1 MIWNSFIDADLINAL
16 GWALI
21 HSMWQIATVSLL
33 LWITMRCLP
42 DRDTNIRYCVSV
54 LALSIGL
61 IFPAITFLQIRTSQ
75 QAEAKHDRGP
85 QVVYDDER
93 STGRASKSDAAND
106 DSAIT
111 DDDNAPLWA
120 QSTSLENVGYL
131 ASRYSPVVFPYAI
144 VTWLLGIALLSFRI
158 AGGLWQ
164 LKKYRRDCGEHISN
178 EWDERFR
185 TICER
190 LGVKGSVELIS
201 SQILTTPV
209 AVGIFR
215 PVIIVPCA
223 LFLQVDPRQLET
235 VIAHELIH
243 IRRYDPLINLLQAFI
258 ETILFYHPCMW
269 WISKQVRKER
279 EFATDAAVLATFGE
293 SRLTYAAALAS
304 LEEIRLSTDQ
314 TTTPWLAATANGGNL
329 MNRIKRILN
338 EKTEISYARSAWS
351 AVLASILI
359 SGVLLTIFSFTSSS
373 SVNAQRIKSD
383 RKLAIGFVSIPPLD
397 RSSDPPKDSDATA
410 RLLITKLQQLKIPA
424 IGFVNGSQISDG
436 QKLYPVRANI
446 IRSWRDAGLEVGIGS
461 FKHVSFYNTPYDDY
475 VAAVEKNENVTKK
488 LLDEKNIPIR
498 YFSYPYL
505 NTGKNADDRDRFE
518 QWLNARGVRSV
529 KYTIDN
535 NEWMYSYA
543 YDMARNDNDV
553 NTMNEIR
560 SSFVHYMTKMFDHYE
575 AYSKEMF
582 GREIAQT
589 MVLTP
594 SRLVTDSADD
604 LFGMI
609 RGRGYRF
616 VSMDDALSDEAY
628 KTPES
633 MFGEFGNSWF
643 ERWTYTQGRKLRE
656 EPAVDPEVLAVWKSR
671 SQKNK

>member
-1 MIWNSFIDADLINAL
+1 MTWIDFIGVDLINPL

-21 HSMWQIATVSLL
+21 HSIWQIATVSLL
-33 LWITMRCLP
+33 LWIALRSLP
-42 DRDTNIRYCVSV
+42 DRATNIRYCVSV
-54 LALSIGL
+54 LALSVCL
-61 IFPAITFLQIRTSQ
+61 ILPAITFLQTRISQ
-75 QAEAKHDRGP
+75 QAEARQTRGP
-85 QVVYDDER
+85 QIKYEDER
-93 STGRASKSDAAND
+93 ATGRASKSDPA
-106 DSAIT
+106 
-111 DDDNAPLWA
+111 DDDRATTSSGNTILWA
-120 QSTSLENVGYL
+120 RSTSLENVSYL
-131 ASRYSPVVFPYAI
+131 ANRYFPVLFPYAI
-144 VTWLLGIALLSFRI
+144 VAWFLGIALFSFRM

-164 LKKYRRDCGEHISN
+164 LKKYRRDCNEHISN
-178 EWDERFR
+178 EWNERFQ

-190 LGVKGSVELIS
+190 LGVKESVGLIS
-201 SQILTTPV
+201 SNILTTPV

-269 WISKQVRKER
+269 WISGHIRRER
-279 EFATDAAVLATFGE
+279 EFAADAEVLATFGE

-314 TTTPWLAATANGGNL
+314 TTPRLAATANGGNL
-329 MNRIKRILN
+329 MSRIQRILN
-338 EKTEISYARSAWS
+338 EKTEISYASPAWS
-351 AVLASILI
+351 AVLATILI
-359 SGVLLTIFSFTSSS
+359 SAVLLTIFSFTSSS
-373 SVNAQRIKSD
+373 SVNAQRFKSD
-383 RKLAIGFVSIPPLD
+383 RKLAIGFVSIPPVD

-424 IGFVNGSQISDG
+424 IGFVNGGQISDG

-446 IRSWRDAGLEVGIGS
+446 IRLWRDAGLEVGIGS
-461 FKHVSFYNTPYDDY
+461 FKHVWFYNTPYDDY

-505 NTGKNADDRDRFE
+505 NTGKNADERDRFE
-518 QWLNARGVRSV
+518 QWLNARGIRAV

-535 NEWMYSYA
+535 NEWMYSYV

-560 SSFVHYMTKMFDHYE
+560 SDFVHYMSKMFDHYE

-582 GREIAQT
+582 GRDIPQT

-594 SRLVTDSADD
+594 SRLVADSADD

-609 RGRGYRF
+609 KGRGYRF
-616 VSMDDALSDEAY
+616 VSMDEALSDEAY
-628 KTPES
+628 KTPEN
-633 MFGEFGNSWF
+633 MFGDFGNSWF

-656 EPAVDPEVLAVWKSR
+656 EPTVDAEVMAVWKSR
-671 SQKNK
+671 SEKNK